1 MTNLPEDQEARELV
15 DSPVDDVASPADEV
29 ASHASAQKAPDATLV
44 SSAAPIGQPDAPPN
58 SLPIATDSSFPDA
71 EPLLFQSFAQAPAR
85 PPARIPNFGHLAM
98 LIPIGGVAFA
108 GTIAVLLAPM
118 HFHWFGWSMDT
129 QAAASNVQLI
139 LASEAILYLITF
151 AISLAVFPHF
161 WNKGF
166 FAGLQ
171 WRGAVALERFWP
183 LAATALACA
192 GLAVL
197 DEVLMPGPSNAPIEK
212 MMSAPGAAWLMFA
225 FGTTIAPFFEE
236 MFFRGFLLP
245 ALCTAFDWIAER
257 NSDGPPL
264 ESASGR
270 PRWTLDGTIIA
281 SLVLFGPA
289 VLALLAILFGGRVP
303 FVIAF
308 ACVLFVVWAVVRV
321 VRTAGTHSRT
331 LAPLVDTNG
340 APQWSLAAMAVAS
353 VLTSIPFALLHVDQ
367 QGHALGPFLLLIL
380 VSLILCTVRLKT
392 RSLAASTL
400 VHACYNFILF
410 SLALIGTGGFR
421 HFDKM

>member
-1 MTNLPEDQEARELV
+1 MRNLPEDQEARELV

-44 SSAAPIGQPDAPPN
+44 SDAAPIGQSDTPPI
-58 SLPIATDSSFPDA
+58 SLPGAPAIPIPDA
-71 EPLLFQSFAQAPAR
+71 EPLLFQSFAQAPVR
-85 PPARIPNFGHLAM
+85 PPTRIPNFGHLAM

-161 WNKGF
+161 WTKGF

-171 WRGAVALERFWP
+171 WRGEVALERFWP

-236 MFFRGFLLP
+236 MFFRGFLLS
-245 ALCTAFDWIAER
+245 ALCTAWDWTVEQITHNPA
-257 NSDGPPL
+257 PPL
-264 ESASGR
+264 DA
-270 PRWTLDGTIIA
+270 
-281 SLVLFGPA
+281 
-289 VLALLAILFGGRVP
+289 
-303 FVIAF
+303 
-308 ACVLFVVWAVVRV
+308 
-321 VRTAGTHSRT
+321 
-331 LAPLVDTNG
+331 NG

-353 VLTSIPFALLHVDQ
+353 VLTSVPFALLHVDQ